1 MFTIKDVNRGCNILL
16 FNNKTTN
23 SSDKIPLPDKTED
36 RGISGILKESEE
48 LVSSFLSLLG
58 FNFGAAKTG
67 GAIILPPPGVWD

>member
-1 MFTIKDVNRGCNILL
+1 VAVIFCYLTT
-16 FNNKTTN
+16 KTTN

-67 GAIILPPPGVWD
+67 GAIILPLLLSLSPPPGGWG